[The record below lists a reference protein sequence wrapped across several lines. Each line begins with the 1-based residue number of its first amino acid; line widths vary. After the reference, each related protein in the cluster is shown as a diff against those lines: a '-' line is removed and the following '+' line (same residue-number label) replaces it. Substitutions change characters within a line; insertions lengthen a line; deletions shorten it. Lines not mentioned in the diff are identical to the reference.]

1 MMASKLNKSWEKTRE
16 EVHSPVGVAQ
26 LKSSVKTGLFTKYC
40 GLIESMFRYE
50 YGSDRFD
57 DMRVMSQDTAP
68 EKFLFRNGECVWFN
82 DEKTNQIHVL
92 PLVVEGGI
100 NIYGRPTAWYPVPV
114 GYSDDKRGTY
124 SDEVERIRQTR
135 LTALDS
141 VIMRNNMFGRGD
153 FDYVDNMVNEL
164 VDNVLT
170 MNQLQLLASMPYIFN
185 VTEDNL
191 LTAKNFY
198 LAVSEH
204 MPVIFTNALGDK
216 VVPAIEKTDVK
227 IDPALFELFDRF
239 ECQLLEAV
247 GFPCVPIT
255 KRAQQSVNE
264 VESHEEM
271 VFTKRQERLHMRE
284 LACERISEIFG
295 VNISVHSVID
305 EEFVK
310 YNENDVQEEVTED
323 DVQ

>member
-1 MMASKLNKSWEKTRE
+1 MMASKINKSWEQIRT
-16 EVHSPVGVAQ
+16 EVHSPVGVEQ
-26 LKSSVKTGLFTKYC
+26 LKRAVKTGLFRKYT

-50 YGSDRFD
+50 YGSDRFE

-68 EKFLFRNGECVWFN
+68 EKFLFRNGECVWFR
-82 DEKTNQIHVL
+82 DDKTNQIHCL
-92 PLVVEGGI
+92 PFVVDGGI
-100 NIYGRPTAWYPVPV
+100 NIYGRPTAWFPVPV
-114 GYSDDKRGTY
+114 GYSDDKKGTY
-124 SDEVERIRQTR
+124 SDEVERIRATR
-135 LTALDS
+135 LTPLDS
-141 VIMRNNMFGRGD
+141 VIMRNNIFGSGD

-170 MNQLQLLASMPYIFN
+170 MNQLQLLAAMPYVFN

-191 LTAKNFY
+191 LTAKNYY
-198 LAVSEH
+198 LAIAEH
-204 MPVIFTNALGDK
+204 RPAIFTNSNGEK
-216 VVPAIEKTDVK
+216 PVPAIEKTDVK

-239 ECQLLEAV
+239 ECQLLESV

-271 VFTKRQERLHMRE
+271 VFTKRQERLKMRE

-295 VNISVHSVID
+295 VTIAVHSVLD

-310 YNENDVQEEVTED
+310 SNQEDTQQEVNDDIV
-323 DVQ
+323 

>member
-1 MMASKLNKSWEKTRE
+1 MAAKLNKSWEKTRE

-92 PLVVEGGI
+92 PFVVEGGI
-100 NIYGRPTAWYPVPV
+100 NIYGRPTAWFPVPV

-135 LTALDS
+135 LTAMDS
-141 VIMRNNMFGRGD
+141 VIMRNNMFGKGD

-170 MNQLQLLASMPYIFN
+170 MNQLQLLAAYPFVFN
-185 VTEDNL
+185 VSEDNI
-191 LTAKNFY
+191 LTAKNFF
-198 LAVSEH
+198 LAVAEH
-204 MPVIFTNALGDK
+204 KPAIFTNLNGEK
-216 VVPAIEKTDVK
+216 VLPVVEKIEAK

-239 ECQLLEAV
+239 ECQILEFA

-255 KRAQQSVNE
+255 KRAQQTVSE
-264 VESHEEM
+264 VESNSE
-271 VFTKRQERLHMRE
+271 KIRARRQDRFNQRR
-284 LACERISEIFG
+284 LACERISKMWN
-295 VNISVHSVID
+295 VNITVHSLID
-305 EEFVK
+305 EWLDEQAKDEGEKEVS
-310 YNENDVQEEVTED
+310 NDQ
-323 DVQ
+323 

>member
-1 MMASKLNKSWEKTRE
+1 MAAKLNKSWEKTRE

-26 LKSSVKTGLFTKYC
+26 LKSSVKTGLFMKYC

-68 EKFLFRNGECVWFN
+68 EKFLFRNGECVWFL
-82 DEKTNQIHVL
+82 DDKTNQIHSL
-92 PLVVEGGI
+92 PFVVDGGI
-100 NIYGRPTAWYPVPV
+100 NIYGRPTAWFPVPV

-124 SDEVERIRQTR
+124 SDEVERIRSRR

-141 VIMRNNMFGRGD
+141 VIMRNNMFGTGD
-153 FDYVDNMVNEL
+153 FDYVDSMVNEL

-170 MNQLQLLASMPYIFN
+170 MNQLQLLAAYPFVFN

-191 LTAKNFY
+191 LTAKNFF
-198 LAVSEH
+198 LAVAEH
-204 MPVIFTNALGDK
+204 RPVIFTNALGDK
-216 VVPAIEKTDVK
+216 IIPAVEKIETK

-239 ECQLLEAV
+239 ECQLLESV

-271 VFTKRQERLHMRE
+271 VFTKRQERLRMRE
-284 LACERISEIFG
+284 VACERISEIFG
-295 VNISVHSVID
+295 VTITVHSVLD

-310 YNENDVQEEVTED
+310 SNQEDIQQEVSENESL
-323 DVQ
+323 

>member
-1 MMASKLNKSWEKTRE
+1 MSSKLNKSWEQIRT
-16 EVHSPVGVAQ
+16 EVHSPEGVEN
-26 LKSSVKTGLFTKYC
+26 LKRTVKSGLFKKYC

-68 EKFLFRNGECVWFN
+68 EKFLFRNGECVWFL
-82 DEKTNQIHVL
+82 DDKTNQIHSL
-92 PLVVEGGI
+92 PFVVDGGI
-100 NIYGRPTAWYPVPV
+100 NIYGRPTAWFPVPV

-124 SDEVERIRQTR
+124 SDEVERIRSRR

-141 VIMRNNMFGRGD
+141 VIMRNNMFGTGD
-153 FDYVDNMVNEL
+153 FDYVDSMVNEL

-170 MNQLQLLASMPYIFN
+170 MNQLQLLAAYPFVFN

-191 LTAKNFY
+191 LTAKNFF
-198 LAVSEH
+198 LAVAEH
-204 MPVIFTNALGDK
+204 RPVIFTNALGDK
-216 VVPAIEKTDVK
+216 IVPAVEKIETK

-239 ECQLLEAV
+239 ECQLLESV

-271 VFTKRQERLHMRE
+271 VFTKRQERLRMRE
-284 LACERISEIFG
+284 VACERISEIFG
-295 VNISVHSVID
+295 VTITVHSVLD

-310 YNENDVQEEVTED
+310 SNQEDIQQEVSENESS
-323 DVQ
+323 

>member
-1 MMASKLNKSWEKTRE
+1 MSSKLNKSWEQIRT
-16 EVHSPVGVAQ
+16 EVHSPEGVES
-26 LKSSVKTGLFTKYC
+26 LKRSVKAGLFRKYS

-68 EKFLFRNGECVWFN
+68 EKFLFRNGECVWFL
-82 DEKTNQIHVL
+82 DDKTNQIHSL
-92 PLVVEGGI
+92 PFVVDGGI
-100 NIYGRPTAWYPVPV
+100 NIYGRPTAWFPVPV

-124 SDEVERIRQTR
+124 SDEVERIRSRR

-141 VIMRNNMFGRGD
+141 VIMRNNMFGTGD
-153 FDYVDNMVNEL
+153 FDYVDSMVNEL

-170 MNQLQLLASMPYIFN
+170 MNQLQLLAAYPFVFN

-191 LTAKNFY
+191 LTAKNFF
-198 LAVSEH
+198 LAVADH
-204 MPVIFTNALGDK
+204 RPVIFTNALGDK
-216 VVPAIEKTDVK
+216 IVPAVEKIETK

-239 ECQLLEAV
+239 ECQLLESV

-271 VFTKRQERLHMRE
+271 VFTKRQERLRMRE
-284 LACERISEIFG
+284 VACERISEIFG
-295 VNISVHSVID
+295 VTITVHSVLD

-310 YNENDVQEEVTED
+310 SNQEDTQQEVNDD
-323 DVQ
+323 AM

>member
-1 MMASKLNKSWEKTRE
+1 MAAKLNKSWEMLRTE
-16 EVHSPVGVAQ
+16 IHSPEGVEK
-26 LKSSVKTGLFTKYC
+26 LKQEVKTGLFRKYA

-50 YGSDRFD
+50 FESDKFD
-57 DMRVMSQDTAP
+57 DMRVMSLDTVP
-68 EKFLFRNGECVWFN
+68 EKFLFRNGKCVWFM
-82 DEKTNQIHVL
+82 DKSTNQIHCL
-92 PLVVEGGI
+92 PYVNDGGI
-100 NIYGRPTAWYPVPV
+100 NIYGNYTAWYPVPV
-114 GYSDDKRGTY
+114 GYSDLKKGTY
-124 SDEVERIRQTR
+124 TEEVERIRATK

-141 VIMRNNMFGRGD
+141 VIMRNNMFGEGD
-153 FDYVDNMVNEL
+153 FAYVDTMVNEL

-185 VTEDNL
+185 VSEDNL

-204 MPVIFTNALGDK
+204 RPVIFTNALGDK
-216 VVPAIEKTDVK
+216 IVPAIEKTDVK

-239 ECQLLEAV
+239 ECQLLESV

-271 VFTKRQERLHMRE
+271 VYTKRQERLHMRE
-284 LACERISEIFG
+284 LACERISEMWNVTIT
-295 VNISVHSVID
+295 VHSVLD

-310 YNENDVQEEVTED
+310 ANEDSEPEVNEDVQ
-323 DVQ
+323 